1 MRGSSAHRVTGN
13 LACSQD
19 KCVLLC
25 EILNDFLLICL
36 LPGPPGPPG
45 YQGVPGPQGAKG
57 QPGGDG
63 PPGPPGQLHTVSH
76 LSSEHYVS

>member
-25 EILNDFLLICL
+25 EILNDFMLICL

-45 YQGVPGPQGAKG
+45 PTGFQGVPGPPGAKG

-63 PPGPPGQLHTVSH
+63 PPGPPGQLQTVSH
-76 LSSEHYVS
+76 

>member
-76 LSSEHYVS
+76 

>member
-63 PPGPPGQLHTVSH
+63 LPGRSGQLHTVSH
-76 LSSEHYVS
+76 

>member
-63 PPGPPGQLHTVSH
+63 PPGPPGQLQTVSH
-76 LSSEHYVS
+76 

>member
-45 YQGVPGPQGAKG
+45 FQGVPGPQGAKG

-76 LSSEHYVS
+76 